1 VDRDLISPG
10 ETMTLTFNL
19 ESGTYDLHM
28 DFKVVV
34 VKKSTASTVF
44 DKTVGI
50 NLGSMSVPGSWS
62 SQSIA
67 IPLIPFELGGIPVE
81 LSIFFRLSIT
91 NNFIVTLS
99 MYGLQQSI
107 ATLDFTSSGANA
119 ISFSKQS
126 GVGAEVRLTDA
137 AVMARGGITVSAGLS
152 VVGLPTPLKIDFATV
167 PIVDW
172 TTHSAQNI
180 EVAVLKTPI
189 TLEVSSSPEV
199 VNIGETVTVSGRLI
213 PPAAGI
219 PLHLIVDGISVT
231 TAESQMDGLF
241 TLDWK
246 PPYSGTFSIFV
257 KASDTKYT
265 TSATSSTIQL
275 IVNRPPEAHFT
286 FSPTRPVVGEHVH
299 FVDTS
304 EDLDGQVVAWIW
316 DFGDGMTSTERNP
329 VYEYSSAGT
338 YTVKLT
344 VIDNHGAEAT
354 CTETITVT
362 KPTTTLGLPSD
373 WILLGIVLAVVMVAI
388 IAVLLFKRRSR
399 LRA

>member
-1 VDRDLISPG
+1 MCKLEKQAAVFFILALLVVSLNLSAAASGSTFVRVSGSETLVIGTWDLPWPINDYRIQFFAIPSFDGGNRLSWSVDRDLISPG

-28 DFKVVV
+28 DFRVVA

-67 IPLIPFELGGIPVE
+67 IPLIPFELSGIPIE

-107 ATLDFTSSGANA
+107 ATLNFTSSGANA

-126 GVGAEVRLTDA
+126 GIGAEVRLTDA

-189 TLEVSSSPEV
+189 AIDVSLSPEV
-199 VNIGETVTVSGRLI
+199 VNIGETVTVSGRLT

-219 PLHLIVDGISVT
+219 PLHLIVEGTPVA

-241 TLDWK
+241 TLEWK
-246 PPYSGTFSIFV
+246 PPNPGTFSIFV
-257 KASDTKYT
+257 KALETRYT
-265 TSATSSTIQL
+265 TSATSSTIQFT
-275 IVNRPPEAHFT
+275 VNRPQETHFT
-286 FSPTRPVVGEHVH
+286 WRMLLGT
-299 FVDTS
+299 
-304 EDLDGQVVAWIW
+304 VVA
-316 DFGDGMTSTERNP
+316 
-329 VYEYSSAGT
+329 V
-338 YTVKLT
+338 
-344 VIDNHGAEAT
+344 VIIA
-354 CTETITVT
+354 
-362 KPTTTLGLPSD
+362 
-373 WILLGIVLAVVMVAI
+373 